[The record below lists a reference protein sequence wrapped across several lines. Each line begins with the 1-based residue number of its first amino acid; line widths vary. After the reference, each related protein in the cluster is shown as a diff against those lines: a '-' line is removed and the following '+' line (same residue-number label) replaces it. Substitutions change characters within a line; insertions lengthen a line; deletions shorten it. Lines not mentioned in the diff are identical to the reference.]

1 MLMRFISCVT
11 ILGMIMLLYGCTKTS
26 SNNVGSFDSS
36 MLYILF
42 PVDSS
47 LDRALLVSGS
57 EIINSEYINYFNGDT
72 ELRIHIDKL
81 TLYPPGN
88 TTYKIYIDNLN
99 KEISKW
105 NDSIIKE
112 IKYSYKKDCVWILI
126 IQKNNKRISY
136 KYMIKKRM
144 YPINSQIKYLLSIL
158 YIDCFQTENIIIL
171 A

>member
-1 MLMRFISCVT
+1 
-11 ILGMIMLLYGCTKTS
+11 MLLYGCTKTS

-81 TLYPPGN
+81 TLYPPSN
-88 TTYKIYIDNLN
+88 TTYKIYIENLN

-126 IQKNNKRISY
+126 IQKTINV
-136 KYMIKKRM
+136 
-144 YPINSQIKYLLSIL
+144 YPINI
-158 YIDCFQTENIIIL
+158 
-171 A
+171 